1 MVIPSYAYLKLKIPG
16 PARVITMEAKAQQA
30 LNYKQESIELA
41 VAMVAEA
48 ELRELSVQT
57 PVASSSL
64 AMPPSFSTFKATND
78 AKAVQINSENPTKT
92 IQIGAGLNPK

>member
-64 AMPPSFSTFKATND
+64 AMPP
-78 AKAVQINSENPTKT
+78 PL
-92 IQIGAGLNPK
+92 IQHLQSY